1 MRLLFTVPAL
11 LLLLG
16 CVTTEDL
23 MPPVVIAT
31 PLDPDPTDRI
41 ELAEWWTNGRQMIHL
56 EEAGTYARFNST
68 NRYHDPAEH
77 GKWWQQS
84 YAVLWLEPYRERRR
98 EVNRVGI
105 TKIDGKLALTV
116 GKLEPMHPLE
126 GPPPVPEDRLVGR
139 WQGSFGTLRLGTDR
153 RYTFSPPTPL
163 PDQPATLAGH
173 AGIWR
178 LADGAVLL
186 QPEAPNIQPIRL
198 RARRDA
204 DDLVLATAVGPLRR
218 AEE

>member
-1 MRLLFTVPAL
+1 MRLLLTVPAL

-41 ELAEWWTNGRQMIHL
+41 ELAEWWTNGRQMIQL
-56 EEAGTYARFNST
+56 KEVGTYARFNST
-68 NRYHDPAEH
+68 NRYREPAEH

-84 YAVLWLEPYRERRR
+84 YAVLWLEPYRERR
-98 EVNRVGI
+98 EVRRVGI
-105 TKIDGKLALTV
+105 TKINGKLALTV

-126 GPPPVPEDRLVGR
+126 GPPPVPEDGLVGR
-139 WQGSFGTLRLGTDR
+139 WQGRFGTLRLGADR
-153 RYTFSPPTPL
+153 RYAFSPPAPL
-163 PDQPATLAGH
+163 PDRPASLAGH
-173 AGIWR
+173 TGIWR
-178 LADGAVLL
+178 LIDGTVLL
-186 QPEAPNIQPIRL
+186 QPDAPNIQPIRL
-198 RARRDA
+198 RTRRDA

-218 AEE
+218 AQE